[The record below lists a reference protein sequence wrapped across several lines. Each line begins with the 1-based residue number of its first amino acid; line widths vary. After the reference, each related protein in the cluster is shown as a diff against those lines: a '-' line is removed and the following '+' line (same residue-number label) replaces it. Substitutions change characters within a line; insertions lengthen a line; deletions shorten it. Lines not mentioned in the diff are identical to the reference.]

1 MHKLKCMVWLKNISF
16 YYVKLNPE
24 CHGKSSVQEEDTFRQ
39 QTGFKFKEETSEM
52 LNLEHSS
59 L

>member
-1 MHKLKCMVWLKNISF
+1 MVEEYKFLLPKIKSR
-16 YYVKLNPE
+16 
-24 CHGKSSVQEEDTFRQ
+24 KSSVQEEDTFRHRN
-39 QTGFKFKEETSEM
+39 GFKFKEETSEM

>member
-1 MHKLKCMVWLKNISF
+1 MVWLKNISF